1 MSAELVSVEDSIKQA
16 MDEVEEKSNERENND
31 LDSKPVV
38 VEEPTGR
45 ERDENGKF
53 TKKAKEEEKEEVIDP
68 NPKPDVQKT
77 EVKTEPQEAAPQAW
91 GAAVKAEWAK
101 LPPTV
106 RNEINKREQDIH
118 RMMTSHDGEL
128 RMGREL
134 KEVITPYMPVLQSVG
149 VTPQV
154 AVQNLL
160 NNDYVLR
167 HGSAE
172 QKAQKVQELFQYY
185 GLDMGQITQVQQQQA
200 SMPPEMRQMMQEI
213 QGLKQTIT
221 QQSSLQEQQEQAKI
235 MAEVN
240 AFGADSK
247 NIHFHKPEV
256 KAAMAPLL
264 GNGTAKN
271 LQEAYDMACWAVPS
285 IRTELLAAQNAE
297 QQQKKAQEIA
307 KKKQASASVTGSP
320 GVNLPSSTKSSKSVE
335 DDVREAFD
343 DIMNSK
349 I

>member
-16 MDEVEEKSNERENND
+16 MDEVEEKNAPE
-31 LDSKPVV
+31 LDDNADEPLEKPQSQK
-38 VEEPTGR
+38 
-45 ERDENGKF
+45 ERDESGKF
-53 TKKAKEEEKEEVIDP
+53 VKKAKEEKEELENPVIDP
-68 NPKPDVQKT
+68 VQKP

-91 GAAVKAEWAK
+91 GAAVKAEWSK

-106 RNEINKREQDIH
+106 RAEINKREQDIH